1 MSAWHAAAEDALSH
15 PTYVKSL
22 SAMDTREA
30 HTHQYGI
37 YLTKAAARALFG
49 LRQEKGTNEDVEVEV
64 DWVQAGMRCASRAF
78 YYGVGTRNESRITR
92 NIYRPGLIAPD
103 DTGSLLVLSLVGHDG
118 DAAVCRAHV
127 LKAEEEI
134 DGFLDALDLSPA
146 VLPALVGGSQTAPV
160 RSLETVAARLVE
172 GNGEFP
178 STVEISEAARKLCN
192 IPAASVRRDPDA
204 ALMEWVEVEY
214 DLFKLIER
222 RLTGP
227 DAWRDLVEVDD
238 FVHLANSIANRRK
251 SRAGSSL
258 ENQLKAVFDTFSL
271 AYTFQARTEGRKRPD
286 FLFPSEGSYHDPD
299 FPTDGLTMLAS
310 KTTCKDRWRQV
321 INEADRLRDSWKHL
335 FTLQQGVSANQL
347 REMEGERV
355 RLVAPRGNLKY
366 FAAEM
371 RPMVRTLGYFTELVS
386 SRQERLIRDGH
397 PIP

>member
-1 MSAWHAAAEDALSH
+1 MSGATTTPSPVAQAMGAKAGRERLAVCHLLAEGIRTGSSH
-15 PTYVKSL
+15 IRRSPFQVKSL
-22 SAMDTREA
+22 SAMD
-30 HTHQYGI
+30 
-37 YLTKAAARALFG
+37 
-49 LRQEKGTNEDVEVEV
+49 
-64 DWVQAGMRCASRAF
+64 
-78 YYGVGTRNESRITR
+78 
-92 NIYRPGLIAPD
+92 
-103 DTGSLLVLSLVGHDG
+103 
-118 DAAVCRAHV
+118 
-127 LKAEEEI
+127 
-134 DGFLDALDLSPA
+134 
-146 VLPALVGGSQTAPV
+146 
-160 RSLETVAARLVE
+160 
-172 GNGEFP
+172 
-178 STVEISEAARKLCN
+178 
-192 IPAASVRRDPDA
+192 
-204 ALMEWVEVEY
+204 
-214 DLFKLIER
+214 KLIER

-321 INEADRLRDSWKHL
+321 INEADRLRDSWKYL